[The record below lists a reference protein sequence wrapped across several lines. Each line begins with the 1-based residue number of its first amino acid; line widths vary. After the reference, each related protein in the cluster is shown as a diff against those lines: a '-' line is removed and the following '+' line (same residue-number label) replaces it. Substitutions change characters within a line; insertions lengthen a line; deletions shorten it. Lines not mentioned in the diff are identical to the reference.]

1 MTASPPGY
9 VAQRGSAGSVGVVVN
24 TANLLP
30 GRCLGAAAQHV
41 ALLLNYGCSDSE
53 PETGNHPAAIAHKEA
68 GGWRLRRGWPSA
80 SAVAAEP
87 RSARGLVKGPAA
99 PALDL
104 PPPPTTLGHLLF
116 VRPAEGQLAKGGAGR
131 GQLAWRTTGVPPL
144 PPRTDGRAGPGPGR
158 GLLPCRRV
166 SPLAAALHDGGS
178 ATLETFGAG
187 IDATPRRARPR
198 SRHFLSHFQLKAL
211 FSKGELEPKSR
222 EGVKSVHTAA

>member
-1 MTASPPGY
+1 MDAQIPNRKPGIIR
-9 VAQRGSAGSVGVVVN
+9 QPSLTRR
-24 TANLLP
+24 L
-30 GRCLGAAAQHV
+30 
-41 ALLLNYGCSDSE
+41 
-53 PETGNHPAAIAHKEA
+53 EA
-68 GGWRLRRGWPSA
+68 GDFDAGGRQR
-80 SAVAAEP
+80 P

-104 PPPPTTLGHLLF
+104 PPPPSTLGHLLF

-131 GQLAWRTTGVPPL
+131 GEGSSRGEPQACPHAPT
-144 PPRTDGRAGPGPGR
+144 AGQAQAAGHRGP
-158 GLLPCRRV
+158 LPCRRV